1 MAIEKIGLLD
11 LGGTNEPFWVQ
22 TENDIQNKVGLS
34 YNGMKLLKTVV
45 SYLSRKGFIV
55 PIYVVGAKI
64 EYGKGYHVEDKN
76 YVESDDYPVRVE
88 KILKTLDGYF
98 QDCNFIIST
107 MNEFTTE
114 IVTIAEWCDKHEK
127 LYFVSV
133 YDEGDIE
140 LMKEDGWKN
149 VVIIARDELTYE
161 SELLAVD
168 CAIAIQTKKEY
179 IINKTIT
186 TTDGI
191 PLKNK
196 LFSKGKIK
204 EEEEK
209 MLRIRLSNL
218 NNDSMIESIDHLLYE
233 GRWSERVEHE
243 TLGEAIRDL
252 MEWKPEKFRE
262 YMFYVAL
269 EDILKQKIKDSV
281 KIAMNEE
288 YSVVKTIPVVNDVL
302 IDMHE
307 RKIID
312 NYNLKYEIVPTSDE
326 GDFSEHIDI
335 LYWLDAEKEYKFEI
349 FY

>member
-1 MAIEKIGLLD
+1 MAIGKIGLLD

-22 TENDIQNKVGLS
+22 TENDIQNKVGSS

-133 YDEGDIE
+133 YDEGDID
-140 LMKEDGWKN
+140 LIKEEGLKN
-149 VVIIARDELTYE
+149 VVIMARDELTYE

-179 IINKTIT
+179 IINETIT

-204 EEEEK
+204 EEEIK
-209 MLRIRLSNL
+209 MLEKEKWEIKKVIEEYL
-218 NNDSMIESIDHLLYE
+218 NGRNE
-233 GRWSERVEHE
+233 GRVDLSECVEE
-243 TLGEAIRDL
+243 KGTAWVMEIIRDL
-252 MEWKPEKFRE
+252 GYSSCWPQLPIGGGSFWIRKKEEEDMTYEEKKRVIKRKVEDALDGGWRAAVDLRSFLHREGPEWVEKVLNE
-262 YMFYVAL
+262 LGY
-269 EDILKQKIKDSV
+269 ESV
-281 KIAMNEE
+281 PASEE
-288 YSVVKTIPVVNDVL
+288 FKVQTRRI
-302 IDMHE
+302 
-307 RKIID
+307 RKI
-312 NYNLKYEIVPTSDE
+312 
-326 GDFSEHIDI
+326 
-335 LYWLDAEKEYKFEI
+335 
-349 FY
+349 